1 LATNVTVSSASL
13 TSSLITFFS
22 PPVEVFKVTNS
33 VAPAASGIAF
43 EQGLFNNT
51 NVDVTAIV
59 GAYPPGCCN
68 TPNQLNCSGTCVDF
82 LTDPANCGA
91 CGNDCGEG
99 YHCDEG
105 ECRITCSEDTFDCEG
120 VCVDLHS
127 DRNNC
132 GVCGNACNDHSA
144 CIDSACW
151 ECFGPHDVICDNTC
165 VDLGSNPHHCGG
177 CEVDCDAFC
186 EAPLVGACNKEVGCF
201 CVEPG
206 GVVTTQ
212 PGVMVP
218 SAPVT
223 RASVPRP
230 SAPTVEA
237 APICELPS
245 TTTLVPAGAT
255 VTTCALAGVLAKEVP
270 TSIAIC
276 GTGIPDGNARC
287 ANGDPATQGTFMKL
301 IPDLTRPIGDAF
313 VTPLAV
319 HITETSNDGLIQAH
333 EIVHVVLEVLNAG
346 PFNIEGATGTLT
358 SPPVDL
364 TDDGVDNPV
373 AVAISPLAESFGDIL
388 GTPREGG
395 GCNAPRPPLVP
406 AKNAVP
412 YEVIFG
418 DHPGDTSRLFT
429 LQLAGIVGD
438 SPFSMD
444 MPISLGIADA
454 CVFAERTRDFD
465 GLDGLLSPMAKLVPI
480 GDDVPLPEKNFKVN
494 FVLPLELRHLCG
506 GVDLS
511 DEDVDPPQITGLS
524 EEKLGDLDITALILN
539 DDTGTNDPFFRW
551 DGDLGRWI
559 YHLRTAGLEEGRY
572 TLRVRIASRKEYNA
586 DFILESED

>member
-1 LATNVTVSSASL
+1 MVGRSIGAPFRERGKRRRKRSASCL
-13 TSSLITFFS
+13 
-22 PPVEVFKVTNS
+22 
-33 VAPAASGIAF
+33 
-43 EQGLFNNT
+43 
-51 NVDVTAIV
+51 
-59 GAYPPGCCN
+59 
-68 TPNQLNCSGTCVDF
+68 
-82 LTDPANCGA
+82 
-91 CGNDCGEG
+91 
-99 YHCDEG
+99 
-105 ECRITCSEDTFDCEG
+105 
-120 VCVDLHS
+120 
-127 DRNNC
+127 
-132 GVCGNACNDHSA
+132 
-144 CIDSACW
+144 
-151 ECFGPHDVICDNTC
+151 
-165 VDLGSNPHHCGG
+165 
-177 CEVDCDAFC
+177 
-186 EAPLVGACNKEVGCF
+186 
-201 CVEPG
+201 
-206 GVVTTQ
+206 
-212 PGVMVP
+212 
-218 SAPVT
+218 
-223 RASVPRP
+223 
-230 SAPTVEA
+230 
-237 APICELPS
+237 
-245 TTTLVPAGAT
+245 
-255 VTTCALAGVLAKEVP
+255 
-270 TSIAIC
+270 
-276 GTGIPDGNARC
+276 
-287 ANGDPATQGTFMKL
+287 
-301 IPDLTRPIGDAF
+301 
-313 VTPLAV
+313 
-319 HITETSNDGLIQAH
+319 
-333 EIVHVVLEVLNAG
+333 
-346 PFNIEGATGTLT
+346 
-358 SPPVDL
+358 
-364 TDDGVDNPV
+364 
-373 AVAISPLAESFGDIL
+373 
-388 GTPREGG
+388 
-395 GCNAPRPPLVP
+395 P